1 MADFRVYGFPD
12 GSLLGLGLYN
22 RIRKLKV
29 ATGIPD
35 GGALHLRRVGVLVP
49 ATASSRIVCCEEEGA
64 ELMFKI

>member
-1 MADFRVYGFPD
+1 MDFRT
-12 GSLLGLGLYN
+12 GLCWDWGCTTEYE
-22 RIRKLKV
+22 KLKV